1 MTEITKPLHVYVVE
15 DSPILR
21 RLLVSTIEAAGAEL
35 IGTTGSAQAAI
46 AELEG
51 LQPDLI
57 LIDIGLD
64 TGSGF
69 DVLREVQ
76 ARDLA
81 PAAIKAV
88 LTNHANSENEK
99 LSLSLGAHRF
109 FDKSSQT
116 SEVLALITALAAE
129 KRRGEGGCCGPN
141 RHDPGIH
148 LPS

>member
-1 MTEITKPLHVYVVE
+1 MSEITKPLNVYVVE

-35 IGTTGSAQAAI
+35 MGTTGSAQAAI
-46 AELEG
+46 AALAV
-51 LQPDLI
+51 LQPDLV

-64 TGSGF
+64 TGNGF
-69 DVLREVQ
+69 DVLREMQ

-81 PAAIKAV
+81 PMAIKAV
-88 LTNHANSENEK
+88 LTNHATSENEN
-99 LSLSLGAHRF
+99 LSLRLGAHRF

-129 KRRGEGGCCGPN
+129 KRRGESRCCDPN
-141 RHDPGIH
+141 RDDPGTH
-148 LPS
+148 TRS

>member
-1 MTEITKPLHVYVVE
+1 MTEITKPLNVYVVE

-35 IGTTGSAQAAI
+35 MGTSGNAQAAI
-46 AELEG
+46 AELAL

-64 TGSGF
+64 TGNGF
-69 DVLREVQ
+69 DVLREMQ

-81 PAAIKAV
+81 PMAIKAV
-88 LTNHANSENEK
+88 LTNHANSENET
-99 LSLSLGAHRF
+99 LSLRLGAHRF

-129 KRRGEGGCCGPN
+129 KRRGYGGCCDG
-141 RHDPGIH
+141 PGIR